1 MEHEIFLSVDGL
13 SKSYGS
19 TRVVDQVSFSVFR
32 GGHFGPVLLI
42 GILSSFSMVSVSL
55 VVASFLNTVFDVLTV
70 GCFPFFILM
79 FFSGAMFPL
88 PKLNMFSILG
98 HPLGITD
105 ILPLTH
111 TVNAFHRIL
120 NYGAGWTEIRFDIL
134 MIVVLTLIY
143 FLAGLLLYQ
152 KRKLSKA

>member
-105 ILPLTH
+105 I
-111 TVNAFHRIL
+111 
-120 NYGAGWTEIRFDIL
+120 RFEIL